1 MIEPYGYLSNYSN
14 TVTPNLLNLVMQ
26 NETGH
31 LSMKDR
37 FDPIKSRSNKGAVGG
52 YQFMP
57 NHLSDLGYKLPAY
70 TIDDALNPVKS
81 RNIAGKFIKGYSD
94 HYGFNN
100 VADTLIGYNM
110 GGRATRDWKNK
121 GSKLEDLPDE
131 TKAYLKRAMSYIK
144 NNPDQYSLEK
154 INQEIAEVSD
164 DNQEGTNGMFNY
176 ANPNAENFYDP
187 RQREN
192 ILGNDIDYQNRK
204 RIFNE
209 RNGIVDPVLNYEIA
223 QSDNNNNQG
232 VVNGRNQ
239 RFEKINTDSRVNPI
253 LYGKGGDGG
262 LFVNQQADEYGDF
275 SSRVTGVGKNVP
287 ELDGVLA
294 NNNVVANGGSNNN
307 SNPFIRTANADTL
320 TEDVYSDGYAN
331 NGILNS
337 NNSTFLSRPAANEKR
352 RDRQDLSKGVRYP
365 EDIDLNEM
373 LIRIGGAGQANGQ
386 LGGNR
391 QIADATSMYGNIMD
405 YNRGQA
411 LAKYKTDMAA
421 SKVNAKQARADQDYI
436 GTIDQSLGDM
446 DKALVGI
453 KDGGVTG
460 IFDGTIKSWWDSAV
474 GNQAAKTRLLLQ
486 KLKVDDTLLRIA
498 QTKGA
503 ISNKEMD
510 LFMSP
515 APSVGLDQENIWA
528 MWINERKVALQRIK
542 ARLTGNTQVVNN
554 QQASQNQVN
563 SFTSNG
569 IIVKQIK

>member
-1 MIEPYGYLSNYSN
+1 MIDPYGYGYLSQYSN
-14 TVTPNLLNLVMQ
+14 AVTPPLLNLFMQ

-37 FDPIKSRSNKGAVGG
+37 FDPIKSRSPKGAIGG

-57 NHLSDLGYKLPAY
+57 NHLSDLGYKLPPY
-70 TIDDALNPVKS
+70 TVKDALDPNKS
-81 RNIAGKFIKGYSD
+81 RDIAGKFIKGYSD

-110 GGRATRDWKNK
+110 GARATRDWKNK

-154 INQEIAEVSD
+154 INQEIAEVSN

-192 ILGNDIDYQNRK
+192 ILGNDLDYQAKKLAFNRYH
-204 RIFNE
+204 
-209 RNGIVDPVLNYEIA
+209 GINDPILEQQIA
-223 QSDNNNNQG
+223 QSDNNNNPG

-239 RFEKINTDSRVNPI
+239 QFEEVNIDPRVQPI
-253 LYGKGGDGG
+253 LYGNGGDGG
-262 LFVNQQADEYGDF
+262 LFANQQAGVYGDY
-275 SSRVTGVGKNVP
+275 SSNINVP
-287 ELDGVLA
+287 ELDGVIAPSQVA
-294 NNNVVANGGSNNN
+294 NNTSNGLLTS
-307 SNPFIRTANADTL
+307 SANASTL
-320 TEDVYSDGYAN
+320 YDNENLVGQDN
-331 NGILNS
+331 PNGVLSS
-337 NNSTFLSRPAANEKR
+337 NFLSRPAATEKR

-365 EDIDLNEM
+365 EDIGLNEM

-391 QIADATSMYGNIMD
+391 QIADATAMYGNIMD

-411 LAKYKTDMAA
+411 LAKYKVDMANA
-421 SKVNAKQARADQDYI
+421 KKTAKQARADQDYI
-436 GTIDQSLGDM
+436 GNIDQSLADM
-446 DKALVGI
+446 DKALAGLKSV
-453 KDGGVTG
+453 DGNIFTG
-460 IFDGTIKSWWDSAV
+460 ITGLWDGTVGSFLDSMTGDPKAT
-474 GNQAAKTRLLLQ
+474 TRLLLK

-515 APSVGLDQENIWA
+515 APSVGFDNEEIWKT
-528 MWINERKVALQRIK
+528 WINERKVALQRIK
-542 ARLTGNTQVVNN
+542 SRLTGNMQVVNN
-554 QQASQNQVN
+554 QQASSNQVN
-563 SFTSNG
+563 SFVING
-569 IIVKQIK
+569 QTVTVRNK

>member
-1 MIEPYGYLSNYSN
+1 MIDPYGYLSNYSN
-14 TVTPNLLNLVMQ
+14 AVTPSLLDLVMQ

-31 LSMKDR
+31 LNAQDR
-37 FDPIKSRSNKGAVGG
+37 FDPRKSKSSKGAIGG
-52 YQFMP
+52 YQLMP
-57 NHLSDLGYKLPAY
+57 NLLHDYGYGMKPY
-70 TIDDALNPVKS
+70 IQSDALDPKKS
-81 RNIAGKFIKGYSD
+81 RDIAGKLITGYSN
-94 HYGFNN
+94 HYGFKN

-110 GGRATRDWKNK
+110 GAKATSDWIKKGR
-121 GSKLEDLPDE
+121 KLEDLPNE
-131 TKAYLKRAMSYIK
+131 TKAYLKRAMGYIQ

-154 INQEIAEVSD
+154 INQEIAEVSN
-164 DNQEGTNGMFNY
+164 DNQEGTNGMNMFTPNY
-176 ANPNAENFYDP
+176 YRQLQAQNFITGEGNRSLVEDPYSEGFENYGMQTNSPILANNSHIVGNPNNANF
-187 RQREN
+187 
-192 ILGNDIDYQNRK
+192 
-204 RIFNE
+204 
-209 RNGIVDPVLNYEIA
+209 V
-223 QSDNNNNQG
+223 S
-232 VVNGRNQ
+232 
-239 RFEKINTDSRVNPI
+239 
-253 LYGKGGDGG
+253 
-262 LFVNQQADEYGDF
+262 
-275 SSRVTGVGKNVP
+275 P
-287 ELDGVLA
+287 ETNGVLA
-294 NNNVVANGGSNNN
+294 NNNNNVVMDGSNRTGNSIISSANAGNLYPDGYSNANGN
-307 SNPFIRTANADTL
+307 
-320 TEDVYSDGYAN
+320 EDGIGRGINQPVLSSD
-331 NGILNS
+331 
-337 NNSTFLSRPAANEKR
+337 FLSQPTAQTMKR
-352 RDRQDLSKGVRYP
+352 RDNQDLSKGVRYP

-373 LIRIGGAGQANGQ
+373 LIRIGGAGQANAH

-411 LAKYKTDMAA
+411 LAKYKTDMANA
-421 SKVNAKQARADQDYI
+421 KKTAKQARADQDYI

-542 ARLTGNTQVVNN
+542 ARLTGNMQVVNN
-554 QQASQNQVN
+554 QQASQSQI
-563 SFTSNG
+563 FNG
-569 IIVKQIK
+569 IQVRKLTP

>member
-1 MIEPYGYLSNYSN
+1 MIDPYGYGYLSQYSN
-14 TVTPNLLNLVMQ
+14 AVTPPLLNLIEQ

-31 LSMKDR
+31 LSQADR
-37 FDPIKSRSNKGAVGG
+37 WDPIKSRSSKDAYGG
-52 YQFMP
+52 MQLRKK
-57 NHLSDLGYKLPAY
+57 HLHDLGYKLPPY
-70 TIDDALNPVKS
+70 TVKDALDPNKS
-81 RNIAGKFIKGYSD
+81 RDIAGKFIKGYSD
-94 HYGFNN
+94 HYGFKN

-110 GGRATRDWKNK
+110 GAKATSDWIKKGR
-121 GSKLEDLPDE
+121 KLEDLPDE
-131 TKAYLKRAMSYIK
+131 TKAYLKRGMSYIK

-154 INQEIAEVSD
+154 INQEIAEVSN

-176 ANPNAENFYDP
+176 ANPNAETFYDP

-192 ILGNDIDYQNRK
+192 ILGNDLDYQNTK

-209 RNGIVDPVLNYEIA
+209 RNGIVDPVLNYQIA
-223 QSDNNNNQG
+223 QSDNNNNPG

-239 RFEKINTDSRVNPI
+239 RFEEVNTDPRVNPI
-253 LYGKGGDGG
+253 LYGDGGDGG
-262 LFVNQQADEYGDF
+262 LFVNQQADEYGDY

-287 ELDGVLA
+287 ELDGVY
-294 NNNVVANGGSNNN
+294 VPPQVADKTS
-307 SNPFIRTANADTL
+307 
-320 TEDVYSDGYAN
+320 
-331 NGILNS
+331 NGILTSSANASTLYGNENLVGQDNPNGVLSS
-337 NNSTFLSRPAANEKR
+337 NFLSRPAATEKR

-365 EDIDLNEM
+365 EDIGLNEM
-373 LIRIGGAGQANGQ
+373 LIRIGGAGQANGH

-391 QIADATSMYGNIMD
+391 QIADATGMYGNIMD

-411 LAKYKTDMAA
+411 LAKYKTDMTA
-421 SKVNAKQARADQDYI
+421 SKANAKQARADQDYI
-436 GTIDQSLGDM
+436 GNIDQSLGDM

-542 ARLTGNTQVVNN
+542 ARLTGNMQVVNN
-554 QQASQNQVN
+554 QQASSNQVN